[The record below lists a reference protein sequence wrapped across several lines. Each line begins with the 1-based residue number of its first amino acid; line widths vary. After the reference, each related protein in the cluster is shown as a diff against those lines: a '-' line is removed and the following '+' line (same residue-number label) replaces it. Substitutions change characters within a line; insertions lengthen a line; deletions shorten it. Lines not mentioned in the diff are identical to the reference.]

1 MLFKE
6 TKIKQQK
13 DTEITGKMKMNG
25 QPPILTFF
33 PLEAKLHKVRIF
45 FFLFLFCFVAL
56 MCPKHQDQCLEL
68 NNCYMNSCYRDSFI
82 GWMNA

>member
-45 FFLFLFCFVAL
+45 FFFFFSVLLL
-56 MCPKHQDQCLEL
+56 
-68 NNCYMNSCYRDSFI
+68 
-82 GWMNA
+82 